1 MKPRSVLD
9 KILDEASTFH
19 GHLGPFLA
27 LGVKAGLRALEVFGY
42 DPCGVRA
49 EVIVPRMETPYT
61 CFADGIQYVTGCT
74 LGRGNIRIREGSFLE
89 VVFSR
94 GSRRLELRVRGEVL
108 SRLESGSYD
117 MEAEAREVARFSLS
131 DVFEESL
138 V

>member
-42 DPCGVRA
+42 DPCGVRE

-61 CFADGIQYVTGCT
+61 FFADGIQYVTGCT
-74 LGRGNIRIREGSFLE
+74 LGRGNIRIQEGSFLE

-94 GSRRLELRVRGEVL
+94 GSRRLELKVRGEVL